1 MAFKAVND
9 LLSKID
15 DIFANNATEI
25 EIEPILNQTRIKIN
39 ESDAAIGALK
49 KLDIADS
56 TSDDMQSLIIG
67 AYRELVQ
74 SRENLIQIF
83 NHIKQYPERLVDRA
97 SIDAAQESIHKYV
110 DDLQTQYAKYKELAD
125 HTTKAEQRSA
135 LQNLID
141 ESGFSKSVSK

>member
-56 TSDDMQSLIIG
+56 TSDDMQSLIID